1 MMETRISDI
10 ETFAERLQ
18 ARVAQGR
25 PTSAEPESVEAN
37 LEQNGVVF
45 HLAFVPEGK
54 LLVVARANP
63 AHKMLI
69 CAESNL
75 TQQMDKLG
83 VSGEIKVGRPEFDGR
98 YVVKNA
104 TVDEARGTLTDD
116 FIDTLRGLEPWVEFE
131 MTGREY
137 RLLKAVDASYSADW
151 LGSDLKRFS
160 KLVAASSLPA
170 EEVDEYVAE

>member
-1 MMETRISDI
+1 MKTQTTDL

-25 PTSAEPESVEAN
+25 PTSAEPEALEAR
-37 LEQNGVVF
+37 LEQNDIAF

-54 LLVVARANP
+54 LLIVARVQP
-63 AHKMLI
+63 SHKMLI

-75 TQQMDKLG
+75 TQQMDRLG

-104 TVDEARGTLTDD
+104 TVAEAQTTLTDE
-116 FIDTLRGLEPWVEFE
+116 FIDTLRGLEPWIEFE

-137 RLLKAVDASYSADW
+137 RLLKSVDPSYSAER
-151 LGSDLKRFS
+151 LSSDLKRVS
-160 KLVAASSLPA
+160 KLVASSCQPPEPA
-170 EEVDEYVAE
+170 EE